1 MVVDH
6 LLQTVEL
13 LLLRLIALHRTVVNA
28 PHADGEHIILRATHL
43 LQPFYPVLLHAL
55 TVGLIVE
62 APPLSHVPL
71 AHVVAQ
77 QRFTMR
83 STYNDTT
90 TVGDGL
96 STRQLEE
103 SRRTL
108 VHRWPYRVGPQTQQE
123 FKYLPIGLGTDL
135 AIGAR
140 FKVLT
145 APRTGTPVLIVD
157 EDAAIGHAGCLSHAE
172 VAVDEQTLLSLR
184 HDIAP
189 PDPGRDTCHSREFQ
203 QSIGHP
209 STIAALDDDL
219 TVFHVET
226 EAIRRHLAL
235 HHFDDSLV

>member
-1 MVVDH
+1 M
-6 LLQTVEL
+6 
-13 LLLRLIALHRTVVNA
+13 NA

-43 LQPFYPVLLHAL
+43 LQSFYPVLLHAL

-62 APPLSHVPL
+62 APTLSHLPL

-83 STYNDTT
+83 STDDDTT

-103 SRRTL
+103 SRRSL

-135 AIGAR
+135 AVGTR

-145 APRTGTPVLIVD
+145 APRTGTPVLIID
-157 EDAAIGHAGCLSHAE
+157 EDAAIGHAGGLSHAE

-184 HDIAP
+184 HDITP
-189 PDPGRDTCHSREFQ
+189 PDPRRDTC
-203 QSIGHP
+203 P
-209 STIAALDDDL
+209 TL
-219 TVFHVET
+219 
-226 EAIRRHLAL
+226 
-235 HHFDDSLV
+235 SLLLVGI

>member
-13 LLLRLIALHRTVVNA
+13 FLLRLIALHRTVVNA

-43 LQPFYPVLLHAL
+43 LQSFYPILLYTL

-62 APPLSHVPL
+62 APTLSHLPL

-83 STYNDTT
+83 STDDDTT

-108 VHRWPYRVGPQTQQE
+108 VHGRPYRVGPQTQQE

-135 AIGAR
+135 AVGTR

-145 APRTGTPVLIVD
+145 APRTGTPVLIID
-157 EDAAIGHAGCLSHAE
+157 KDAAIGHAG
-172 VAVDEQTLLSLR
+172 LLSRVEVTADSQPSLSFR
-184 HDIAP
+184 HDVAP
-189 PDPGRDTCHSREFQ
+189 PHPGRDTRQAREFQ
-203 QSIGHP
+203 QPVGHP
-209 STIAALDDDL
+209 PAVAALHNDL
-219 TVFHVET
+219 PVFHVDA

-235 HHFDDSLV
+235 HHLDDSLV

>member
-6 LLQTVEL
+6 LLQTIEF

-43 LQPFYPVLLHAL
+43 LQSFYPVLLHTL

-62 APPLSHVPL
+62 APPLSHLPL

-83 STYNDTT
+83 STDDDTT
-90 TVGDGL
+90 TVSDGL

-103 SRRTL
+103 SHRAL

-135 AIGAR
+135 SVGTW

-145 APRTGTPVLIVD
+145 APRTGAPVLIID
-157 EDAAIGHAGCLSHAE
+157 KDAAIGHAGRLSRAE
-172 VAVDEQTLLSLR
+172 VAVDEQPFLSLR

-189 PDPGRDTCHSREFQ
+189 PYPGRDTCHPREFQ

-235 HHFDDSLV
+235 HHLDDSLI